1 MAHSAGKNLS
11 AVVLLLVAI
20 AAVGGTYTR
29 RIHGAESASV
39 GGYKIFPCND
49 HQSSNFKGVCFG
61 LIHDKACK
69 RVCLA
74 ESSDNISGGC
84 DLLQCW
90 CQSRCTSE
98 TVAAASAPILA

>member
-1 MAHSAGKNLS
+1 MVHSAGKNLS
-11 AVVLLLVAI
+11 AVVLLLVAV
-20 AAVGGTYTR
+20 AAVAG
-29 RIHGAESASV
+29 RILGAESASV
-39 GGYKIFPCND
+39 GGYNIFPCND

-90 CQSRCTSE
+90 CQTRCTSE
-98 TVAAASAPILA
+98 TVAAASAPSLA